1 MTVGVLAS
9 GALGHRLLLHLQAEW
24 SIPFVCTDK
33 GSTAIISFCEKE
45 SIPVF
50 VGNPR
55 KGKAVAFL
63 QGMSCDLLLSVN
75 YLFLIEADLIRLP
88 KHFAVNVHGSLL
100 PKYRGRTPHVWAIIN
115 NETETG
121 ITAHLIDENCDTG
134 PVLKQILVPISP
146 EDTGADLLNKFHRVY
161 PDLIDEVL
169 EDFVQDRLEPQAQ
182 KDELATYFG
191 KRTPEDGGIHWDWSK
206 ERIVNWIR
214 AQAPPYPGA
223 FSHLKGEKII
233 FRKAKMSAMGFHS
246 DQPNGT
252 VLNVVPLIVKTP
264 NGALELEIEGEQKNK
279 MELNQVFKTRV

>member
-9 GALGHRLLLHLQAEW
+9 GALGHRLLLHLHPKW

-33 GSTAIISFCEKE
+33 GSTAIIAFCEEE

-55 KGKAVAFL
+55 KGRAVAFL
-63 QGMSCDLLLSVN
+63 QGISCDLLLSIN
-75 YLFLIEADLIRLP
+75 YLFLIEADLIQLP

-134 PVLKQILVPISP
+134 PVLKQKKVPIGP
-146 EDTGADLLNKFHRVY
+146 DDTGADLLNKFHTVY
-161 PDLIDEVL
+161 PELIDEVL
-169 EDFVQDRLEPQAQ
+169 EDFVQERLVPQTQ
-182 KDELATYFG
+182 NDELATYFG
-191 KRTPEDGGIHWDWSK
+191 KRTPEDGGIQWDWSK
-206 ERIVNWIR
+206 ERIANWIR

-223 FSHLKGEKII
+223 FSHLAGEKII
-233 FRKAKMSAMGFHS
+233 FRKAINSAMGFHS

-252 VLNVVPLIVKTP
+252 VLKVLPLIVKTP
-264 NGALELEIEGEQKNK
+264 NGALELETEGELKNK
-279 MELNQVFKTRV
+279 IELNQVFKTEV